1 MKPTNSNTNSTAVL
15 RGKLFGK
22 SGSNSTVQG
31 KVEKKEQ
38 KKEVQKKVEKKEV
51 QKKVEKLE
59 RKIQQKDEKKKEE
72 KKVQKEVQK
81 EVQKKVEKK
90 EEDTQDEEC
99 SDYYVWYREYCRFCS
114 NSLYPGSSPDEYLQR
129 MRESMIKMNSLIK
142 AIICGLDEMN
152 KVRKENCKISA
163 FYNYSFKLNSID
175 PNHPHFIL
183 TPKTLLIIS
192 KIVNTELCDKV
203 MSYGQLLYEILV
215 AGYVP
220 KEVKNFITK
229 QKLWFW
235 YYKPQKVESLISDLR
250 EMGFATKTN

>member
-1 MKPTNSNTNSTAVL
+1 MKPTNSTANSTAVL

-22 SGSNSTVQG
+22 SESNSTVQG

-38 KKEVQKKVEKKEV
+38 KKEVQKNVEKKEV
-51 QKKVEKLE
+51 LKKVEKLE

-72 KKVQKEVQK
+72 KKVQK

-142 AIICGLDEMN
+142 AIICGLDGMN
-152 KVRKENCKISA
+152 KERKEHCKISA
-163 FYNYSFKLNSID
+163 FYDYSFKLNSID

-183 TPKTLLIIS
+183 IPKTLLIIS
-192 KIVNTELCDKV
+192 KIVNTELCGKV
-203 MSYGQLLYEILV
+203 MSYGRLLYKILV
-215 AGYVP
+215 AGYVS
-220 KEVKNFITK
+220 KEVKNFITE

-235 YYKPQKVESLISDLR
+235 YYKSQKVESLISDLR